1 MNLSETTYRKP
12 KWLFDKRNHSF
23 HKAHNKANTS
33 DLFDLVPGLLP
44 LLYLA
49 LGFIQFSEEPA
60 DVCAAGADR
69 ARSKAAEHW
78 RRAGREA
85 ATHKVPY
92 TPCSA
97 IQT

>member
-1 MNLSETTYRKP
+1 MFQKQMHFR
-12 KWLFDKRNHSF
+12 LFPKRNSYKQSF
-23 HKAHNKANTS
+23 FKAS
-33 DLFDLVPGLLP
+33 DLFDLVPGIFP

-49 LGFIQFSEEPA
+49 LGLVQFSQESA
-60 DVCAAGADR
+60 DVCAAGAGR
-69 ARSKAAEHW
+69 AGGKAAEHW

-92 TPCSA
+92 TPRST